1 MLTELSYASLKV
13 NYMTIPVYVVGAI
26 SLSVQVYW
34 SDRLK
39 RRGVFIVACCIP
51 VAAGYL
57 VCVGTPNAGAG
68 YAGMFILVLGQSY
81 NIAYGSHANLTRV
94 VPNLNIGCHLDSDEP
109 VARLQARFW
118 HALCVFHCKHIQL
131 GVFAAVS

>member
-1 MLTELSYASLKV
+1 MVSGEFRKIVRISRPMLTGLSYASLKV

-57 VCVGTPNAGAG
+57 VCVGTPNPGAG
-68 YAGMFILVLGQSY
+68 YAGMFILVLGQS
-81 NIAYGSHANLTRV
+81 
-94 VPNLNIGCHLDSDEP
+94 
-109 VARLQARFW
+109 
-118 HALCVFHCKHIQL
+118 
-131 GVFAAVS
+131 

>member
-1 MLTELSYASLKV
+1 MLTGLSYASLKV

-68 YAGMFILVLGQSY
+68 YAGMFILVFGQSY
-81 NIAYGSHANLTRV
+81 NIANVLHPDLTRA
-94 VPNLNIGCHLDSDEP
+94 VPNLNIGCDLDSHESVP
-109 VARLQARFW
+109 RFQACFW
-118 HALCVFHCKHIQL
+118 HALRLFNCKHIQC
-131 GVFAAVS
+131 GIFAALS